1 MVCLNFI
8 EIGSNFSVGEKLWNY
23 GTKFAPILE
32 QGNKNHS
39 YLFNFFNILIMR
51 FSSFKIWIFPPFYYD
66 VDLTMIYV

>member
-39 YLFNFFNILIMR
+39 YLFNFFG
-51 FSSFKIWIFPPFYYD
+51 
-66 VDLTMIYV
+66 YVEKHLFGSAADTREQTI